1 MFRNYFKVAF
11 RNLWKNKGFTAI
23 NIIGLSVGLATCLL
37 ILLYVMDE
45 LSFDKYNDK
54 ANRIYRV
61 DSDIMFGGNHFVM
74 DVTPEPMAATIKNDY
89 PEVEADVR
97 FRSYGCF
104 LVRKGSQN
112 LQEEKVIYAD
122 STLFSVFTLP
132 MVYGD
137 PKTALVNPNS
147 VVINETTARKYFNT
161 SDVVGKSL
169 LVNDEKNMKITGVI
183 KDMPS

>member
-74 DVTPEPMAATIKNDY
+74 AVTPEPMGATIKNDY
-89 PEVEADVR
+89 PEVEAEAR
-97 FRSYGCF
+97 FRSYGGF
-104 LVRKGSQN
+104 LYAKAVKTCRK
-112 LQEEKVIYAD
+112 K
-122 STLFSVFTLP
+122 
-132 MVYGD
+132 
-137 PKTALVNPNS
+137 
-147 VVINETTARKYFNT
+147 R
-161 SDVVGKSL
+161 
-169 LVNDEKNMKITGVI
+169 
-183 KDMPS
+183 